1 MAYKSPIEIIQEEA
15 RILYEDAVVKA
26 TQPYLISV
34 NKDEL
39 IAALK
44 YDRAQYDNGYADGRA
59 ARDAEIIR
67 CKDCKHFEY
76 AIRSNGWGECGL
88 GVCGRGFVEDE
99 WYCANGERRDEVED
113 GKA

>member
-15 RILYEDAVVKA
+15 RMHYEDAVVKA
-26 TQPYLISV
+26 IQPYLISV

-67 CKDCKHFEY
+67 CKDCKWIDLCKDPEHYEY
-76 AIRSNGWGECGL
+76 KG
-88 GVCGRGFVEDE
+88 
-99 WYCANGERRDEVED
+99 ANGFCSKGERKDEVEE
-113 GKA
+113 

>member
-15 RILYEDAVVKA
+15 RMHYEDAVVKA
-26 TQPYLISV
+26 IQPYLISV

-67 CKDCKHFEY
+67 CKDCKWHKGNECAYEY
-76 AIRSNGWGECGL
+76 YY
-88 GVCGRGFVEDE
+88 DE
-99 WYCANGERRDEVED
+99 YDSVGNPIPMYDDDFCSFGERKDEVEE
-113 GKA
+113 

>member
-15 RILYEDAVVKA
+15 KLHYEDAVVKA
-26 TQPYLISV
+26 IQPYLISV

-67 CKDCKHFEY
+67 CKDCAY
-76 AIRSNGWGECGL
+76 ATD
-88 GVCGRGFVEDE
+88 EDE
-99 WYCANGERRDEVED
+99 EGVYCSMNDNGFRLDDFCSLGEPIGEAEE
-113 GKA
+113 